1 MQLLLLLLVFFFVQ
15 SEPNPVLE
23 AELLPQ
29 KSVLNRAALCARISS
44 SPRSAQMASA
54 ALIANASHSSPGCLT
69 PSLILIRNA
78 ISTWALFK
86 HDENKHFYG
95 HGNVVWI
102 VSSRDFRS
110 LLERQLKTRH
120 RGRLHSD
127 CLPLCTNLYPFCKST
142 MNSTDDNT
150 WRQIPG

>member
-1 MQLLLLLLVFFFVQ
+1 MGCRLIQPHETVIIIMTYFYLFIFFVQ
-15 SEPNPVLE
+15 SEQNPVLG

-29 KSVLNRAALCARISS
+29 KSVLIRGALCARISS

-54 ALIANASHSSPGCLT
+54 ALAANASHSSPGCLT

-95 HGNVVWI
+95 HGGGSWVA
-102 VSSRDFRS
+102 SCHDFSS
-110 LLERQLKTRH
+110 LLEGRH
-120 RGRLHSD
+120 QGGVGLQ
-127 CLPLCTNLYPFCKST
+127 
-142 MNSTDDNT
+142 
-150 WRQIPG
+150 W